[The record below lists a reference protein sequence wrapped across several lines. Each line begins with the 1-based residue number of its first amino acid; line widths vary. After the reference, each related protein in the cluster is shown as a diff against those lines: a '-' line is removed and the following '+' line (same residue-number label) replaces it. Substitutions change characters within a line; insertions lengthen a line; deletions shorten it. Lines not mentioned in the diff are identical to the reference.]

1 MNYFFATNA
10 TASGE
15 WESVELDK
23 LPAEERERI
32 LRDLFGEAKNDC
44 E

>member
-1 MNYFFATNA
+1 M
-10 TASGE
+10 SE
-15 WESVELDK
+15 PIDLSE

-32 LRDLFGEAKNDC
+32 LRDIFGEAENDC

>member
-1 MNYFFATNA
+1 VT
-10 TASGE
+10 GD
-15 WESVELDK
+15 WEAIDLDS

-32 LRDLFGEAKNDC
+32 LRDLFGEAANDC

>member
-1 MNYFFATNA
+1 VNGVRADF
-10 TASGE
+10 
-15 WESVELDK
+15 VILDEAINLDS

-32 LRDLFGEAKNDC
+32 LRDLFGEAENDC

>member
-1 MNYFFATNA
+1 VN
-10 TASGE
+10 E
-15 WESVELDK
+15 PIELDK

-32 LRDLFGEAKNDC
+32 LLDLFGEAANDC